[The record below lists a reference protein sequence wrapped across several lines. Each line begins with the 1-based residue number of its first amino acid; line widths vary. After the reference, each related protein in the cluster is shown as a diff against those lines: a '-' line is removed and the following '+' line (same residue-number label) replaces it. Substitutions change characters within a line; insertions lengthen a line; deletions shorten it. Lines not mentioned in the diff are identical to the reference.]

1 VSGIETRDLT
11 LRHITVKTG
20 VPFDGFV
27 RTLESQLG
35 RHDPSAYLK
44 LMTDPS
50 QAEKVEAI
58 INSQVGPSG
67 MVLFMT
73 WPLGLLLA
81 LKDRP
86 AKARQYIVGNPF
98 FAFRL
103 ARHDIR
109 AALDAP
115 LRVLV
120 YEDAE
125 DKAVVEY
132 DTPSSIFGWLQNP
145 EIDLVAKSLDEK
157 LANLVQKS
165 SA

>member
-1 VSGIETRDLT
+1 METRDVT
-11 LRHITVKTG
+11 LHHITVKTR
-20 VPFDGFV
+20 VPFDDFV

-81 LKDRP
+81 LQDRP
-86 AKARQYIVGNPF
+86 AAP
-98 FAFRL
+98 
-103 ARHDIR
+103 R
-109 AALDAP
+109 AC
-115 LRVLV
+115 V
-120 YEDAE
+120 
-125 DKAVVEY
+125 
-132 DTPSSIFGWLQNP
+132 
-145 EIDLVAKSLDEK
+145 
-157 LANLVQKS
+157 
-165 SA
+165 

>member
-1 VSGIETRDLT
+1 
-11 LRHITVKTG
+11 
-20 VPFDGFV
+20 
-27 RTLESQLG
+27 
-35 RHDPSAYLK
+35 
-44 LMTDPS
+44 MT
-50 QAEKVEAI
+50 KVVI
-58 INSQVGPSG
+58 HLVGPSG

-86 AKARQYIVGNPF
+86 AKARQYIVGNPL
-98 FAFRL
+98 FAFKL
-103 ARHDIR
+103 VRHDIR

-120 YEDAE
+120 DEDAE

-132 DTPSSIFGWLQNP
+132 DTPSSLFGWLQNP
-145 EIDLVAKSLDEK
+145 EIDSVAKSLDEK